1 MCVYMS
7 ELKRDITTLVKTESD
22 RIQKESEDKVKEIRN
37 NFQRILTLKDD
48 HVVISQQHSFTLKE
62 KE

>member
-1 MCVYMS
+1 MVEFFNFDMS

-37 NFQRILTLKDD
+37 NFQRILTLKDG
-48 HVVISQQHSFTLKE
+48 HVVISQQHSFT
-62 KE
+62 

>member
-1 MCVYMS
+1 MVEFFNFDMS

-48 HVVISQQHSFTLKE
+48 HVVISQQHSFT
-62 KE
+62 